1 MAEESR
7 LPVTSSVVEN
17 AKNEHEREEEEE
29 DGFVH
34 SSISEPSSPTSA
46 TSAGT
51 SVSPHYD
58 HKRDIIVTSECLSD
72 GATKAITRA
81 VWAAIAAGTGLL
93 IAAAVVKSV
102 KPQSFF
108 LGEIDWYIMNLVFA
122 SLQVLLLFLY
132 WIYFIRRVVRSSLTG
147 KRWSHRRKR
156 GVTHGGILLTL
167 QLINSVMYL
176 IPNAHAVALGSN
188 WLSQSSGRMIAWTAF
203 VSWTTINAMFAMYII
218 MTASLLPI
226 KRLAKKIGRVDA
238 IVIDGPWWLHWPVL
252 LLWVPL
258 EGFLLAYT
266 ILLSNFGNMRIPAD
280 PNSSELTNLD
290 NAMCPS
296 TTAENVLSSLVASA
310 SIVYLVV
317 YIIIVRRIFV
327 RLYGLPYSKNRMGN
341 LLIRMNVRLIGS
353 AFCFFIIS
361 IIIYFYVDFDTCAA
375 YFVSWMG
382 FTPAQLVLTAVSLAQ
397 AVLFTPR
404 RPDSTS
410 VLQVWLQE
418 FAWLEKDVERKRC
431 ERVSSL
437 PPDSFEGFCMDCE
450 PLFCFELAVKLC
462 YWAYLVYDNGEIPDS
477 PFTPSTATKL
487 FGLEHFDIVWE
498 KKTNAKA
505 VIGWNSSTVVVAF
518 RGTASVSNLLSD
530 LQVWRVRHP
539 KDASMPSTIA
549 RVPMVHRGFLNVY
562 TAEGFNDRLLSRVE
576 HIISGCQLSQKKKAQ
591 EAEDTKADKNLREEK
606 PVRLLITGHS
616 LGGAMAVLCAYD
628 MSTRAS
634 AATIDVDVSCYTFGA
649 PRVGNHAWARLYDN
663 EVPDTWQIIN
673 SDDAITR
680 AGKFWVLYKHVGHRV
695 LINRRGDLL
704 VRPSFVEYSI
714 RRSPGGSVRDHY
726 LTAYQQ
732 AMVAVVAAQF
742 GSKALGSK
750 DDVLGLAEEEG
761 SRLALGSVGL
771 SAEELRRLNEGNAQL
786 ATWPFDLAKL
796 NQEGQWGNE
805 TAGCFGGLTCLEV
818 RWNQFLERWSAW
830 ITGRTPL
837 KEVNLD
843 GANET
848 DSTDRHSEG
857 VEDKEKGE
865 EEENEGE
872 KGCVTS
878 QVIGD
883 ENTAIRNA
891 QGGWKFQIP
900 KSRGMQRSNSSVCPL
915 RSRAEAG
922 LLHCHTMCKL
932 IKRGSTGISSVPVA
946 PMQDPPVRPGR
957 DVEEASSP

>member
-1 MAEESR
+1 MTEELR
-7 LPVTSSVVEN
+7 HPVTSGVVEN
-17 AKNEHEREEEEE
+17 KKGVKKEE
-29 DGFVH
+29 
-34 SSISEPSSPTSA
+34 SSISTSISEPSSPTSV
-46 TSAGT
+46 TSGGT

-58 HKRDIIVTSECLSD
+58 HKRDVIVTSECLSD
-72 GATKAITRA
+72 GATKAITRS
-81 VWAAIAAGTGLL
+81 VWAAIAAGTGIL

-122 SLQVLLLFLY
+122 CLQVLLLSLY

-156 GVTHGGILLTL
+156 GVTSGGVLLTL

-176 IPNAHAVALGSN
+176 IPNAHAVSLGSS
-188 WLSQSSGRMIAWTAF
+188 WLQQSSGAMIAWTAF
-203 VSWTTINAMFAMYII
+203 VSWTTINTMFAMYIVI
-218 MTASLLPI
+218 TANLVI
-226 KRLAKKIGRVDA
+226 IKDKRLIKKIGRADA
-238 IVIDGPWWLHWPVL
+238 VVIDGPWWLHWPVL
-252 LLWVPL
+252 LLWLPL

-266 ILLSNFGNMRIPAD
+266 ILLSNFGSIHL
-280 PNSSELTNLD
+280 LTNPNDSESVNLD
-290 NAMCPS
+290 SAVCPS
-296 TTAENVLSSLVASA
+296 TTAETVLSSLVGSA
-310 SIVYLVV
+310 AIVYLIV

-327 RLYGLPYSKNRMGN
+327 NLYGLPYNKNRMGN

-397 AVLFTPR
+397 AYLFTPR

-462 YWAYLVYDNGEIPDS
+462 YWAYLVYDNGEIPNS

-505 VIGWNSSTVVVAF
+505 VIGWNASTVVVAF

-539 KDASMPSTIA
+539 KDSSGAPSTFA
-549 RVPMVHRGFLNVY
+549 RIPMVHRGFLNVY

-576 HIISGCQLSQKKKAQ
+576 HIISGCQLSQKKKV
-591 EAEDTKADKNLREEK
+591 EKARATQGENQLREDKEK

-634 AATIDVDVSCYTFGA
+634 ASDIDVDVSCYTFGA

-771 SAEELRRLNEGNAQL
+771 SAEELKRLGDGTAQV
-786 ATWPFDLAKL
+786 ATWPFDMAKM
-796 NQEGQWGNE
+796 NADGEWGNE

-818 RWNQFLERWSAW
+818 RWNQVIEHWSSW
-830 ITGRTPL
+830 ISGRTPL
-837 KEVNLD
+837 KEVTLD
-843 GANET
+843 GVNQA
-848 DSTDRHSEG
+848 DSRDLGGEG
-857 VEDKEKGE
+857 MDVKEEKED
-865 EEENEGE
+865 ENV
-872 KGCVTS
+872 CVTS

-883 ENTAIRNA
+883 DATAIKNA
-891 QGGWKFQIP
+891 RGGWKFQVP
-900 KSRGMQRSNSSVCPL
+900 RSRDMQRSDSYTCPL

-932 IKRGSTGISSVPVA
+932 IKRGNTGITGVPVA
-946 PMQDPPVRPGR
+946 PMQDPPLRPGR
-957 DVEEASSP
+957 DVEEASP